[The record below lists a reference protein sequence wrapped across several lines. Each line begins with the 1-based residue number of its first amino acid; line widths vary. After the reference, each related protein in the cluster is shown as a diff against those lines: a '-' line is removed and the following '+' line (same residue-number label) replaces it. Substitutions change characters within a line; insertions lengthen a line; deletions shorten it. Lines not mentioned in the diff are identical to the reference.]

1 MSEED
6 PWTVLAET
14 ALTAIEQA
22 DLNERNFGLAELC
35 DEVPALAENCGTERL
50 KTILVA
56 TGCRCAK
63 ELVATWIRVCPDD
76 DAPLVALE
84 AVRAWLEEPTQE
96 RAERS
101 ADLSR
106 AALRSF
112 AITKGTDRR
121 PSWPAHAWFART
133 CAWLADAPR
142 YGWQAVPAL
151 LGLTKAG
158 MRAELVSELAAQLR
172 EPRDRNG

>member
-1 MSEED
+1 LSEED
-6 PWTVLAET
+6 SSTVLAET
-14 ALTAIEQA
+14 VLTAIEHA
-22 DLNERNFGLAELC
+22 DLNERNFGLTELC
-35 DEVPALAENCGTERL
+35 DAVPALATTWGTERL

-56 TGCRCAK
+56 TGCECAK
-63 ELVATWIRVCPDD
+63 EFVATWIRVRPDD

-84 AVRAWLEEPTQE
+84 AARAWLEEPTQE
-96 RAERS
+96 RAARS
-101 ADLSR
+101 ADRSR
-106 AALRSF
+106 AALHSF
-112 AITKGTDRR
+112 TITKGTDRR

-158 MRAELVSELAAQLR
+158 MRASLVNELAAQLR
-172 EPRDRNG
+172 EARDRNR